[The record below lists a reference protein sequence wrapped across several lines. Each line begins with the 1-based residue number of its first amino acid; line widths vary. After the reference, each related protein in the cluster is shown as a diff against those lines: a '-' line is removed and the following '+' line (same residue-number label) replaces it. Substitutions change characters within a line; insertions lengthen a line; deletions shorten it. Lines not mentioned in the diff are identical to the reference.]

1 MISMKKMNLILFAC
15 IMQIGLLGL
24 TALSGCS
31 DSGITIEYGTL
42 SKDSKTIELAVND
55 LKSCLSDLHAVQAG
69 SYTLALDNTL
79 KNGEFGYRIDDSG
92 NVTFRGG
99 DEIGITHAVYTYL
112 EKLGYT
118 FDITGISSPSSVNK
132 LAGEPMDTLVKPSI
146 RWRGIRQHVN
156 FPMDISSYSID
167 EAKEYVDQLVRM
179 RFNKLT
185 IHSYPGQWYETS
197 IGDSTALAGNYFYGN
212 KHLMY
217 DNALLQ
223 EKVPSNDSLFC
234 IAEAEKLRYNPKAN
248 SQFALSWMQQF
259 INHAKDRGMYV
270 QFSFEP
276 RITRV
281 EQAVSTANDIIRTY
295 PNIDALEMITEET
308 GGWGKGCT
316 REETVATLNNY
327 FDSDIASDSTV
338 RAPIRDRQSDLNDL
352 YSQIGILSKAIKK
365 MNSGKSDY
373 PELKLGIYCSITP
386 YTAGAYRLARLALP
400 ETSICLMSSHGSE
413 GTSKALPDILR
424 TKKDREMTEIYSW
437 IEFDGLMYLYQNSI
451 GGNERIMGWLSDSD
465 IPVKSVLYNHWRTA
479 ENRTSAR
486 FAAESTIDM
495 NLSSSA
501 FYTNYAGRLSL
512 PDRTKYTEAMELVNQ
527 ADTFSTRKLGNIGFC
542 WMGAWRNGGSYTW
555 MGKDNIN
562 YARGL
567 YFKAGKILTELLKH
581 SKEGSEAYSYLS
593 FVCNRVLCSVL
604 YLDAFSEA
612 VNIQQITRSGK
623 NTQTE
628 ESKAFVRNVCDK
640 ALLIFDQYMEKH
652 AEMLIDRGCE
662 GTLVSVWNAPIRG
675 LKIYREKLGG
685 VPMDGPSS
693 LDAVDAPPLPIVY

>member
-1 MISMKKMNLILFAC
+1 MKKKDLIPFAFT
-15 IMQIGLLGL
+15 MQIGLSGL
-24 TALSGCS
+24 TALSSCS
-31 DSGITIEYGTL
+31 SSSINFEYVNL

-55 LKSCLSDLHAVQAG
+55 LKSCLSDVHSVRAA
-69 SYTLALDNTL
+69 SYKLTLDNTL
-79 KNGEFGYRIDDSG
+79 MNGEFGYIIDQSG
-92 NVTFRGG
+92 NVTFRSG
-99 DEIGITHAVYTYL
+99 DEIGITHAIYTYL

-118 FDITGISSPSSVNK
+118 FDITGISSTPSVSK
-132 LAGEPMDTLVKPSI
+132 CADEPIDTLIRPSI
-146 RWRGIRQHVN
+146 RWRGVRQHVN
-156 FPMDISSYSID
+156 FPMDISSYNID

-197 IGDSTALAGNYFYGN
+197 IGSSTALAGNYFYGN
-212 KHLMY
+212 KHFMY
-217 DNALLQ
+217 DNAFLQ

-234 IAEAEKLRYNPKAN
+234 ISEAEKLRHNPKAN
-248 SQFALSWMQQF
+248 SKFALSWMQQL
-259 INHAKDRGMYV
+259 INHAKDRGLYV

-276 RITRV
+276 RITSV

-295 PNIDALEMITEET
+295 PNINALEIITEET

-316 REETVATLNNY
+316 REETVATLNKY

-338 RAPIRDRQSDLNDL
+338 LAPIRDRQSDLNAL
-352 YSQIGILSKAIKK
+352 YSQIGIISKAIKN

-373 PELKLGIYCSITP
+373 PELKVGIYCSITP
-386 YTAGAYRLARLALP
+386 YTASAYRLARLALP
-400 ETSICLMSSHGSE
+400 ETNICLMSSHGSE
-413 GTSKALPDILR
+413 GTSKALPNILR
-424 TKKDREMTEIYSW
+424 TKKDMEMTEIYSW

-451 GGNERIMGWLSDSD
+451 SGNEKIMNWLSDSE
-465 IPVKSVLYNHWRTA
+465 IPVQSVLYNHWRTA

-501 FYTNYAGRLSL
+501 FYNNYAKRLSL
-512 PDRTKYTEAMELVNQ
+512 PDRVKYTEAMELINQ
-527 ADTFSTRKLGNIGFC
+527 ADTFATKKLGNIGFC
-542 WMGAWRNGGSYTW
+542 WMGAWRGGGSYTW

-567 YFKAGKILTELLKH
+567 YFKAGKILTDLLKN

-604 YLDAFSEA
+604 YLDAFNEA
-612 VNIQQITRSGK
+612 VNIQQVTKSGK